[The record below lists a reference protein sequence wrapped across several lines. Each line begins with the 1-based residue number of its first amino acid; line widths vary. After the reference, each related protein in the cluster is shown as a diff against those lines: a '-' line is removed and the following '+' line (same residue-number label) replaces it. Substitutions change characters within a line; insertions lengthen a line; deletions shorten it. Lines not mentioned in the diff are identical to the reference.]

1 MQSELE
7 SQQFE
12 DEVEGWERSERSA
25 RFAFQDLEGYPRYEQ
40 VLQFPNCQ
48 IPCYHYLN
56 TENSKNTHTTF
67 TRGERIP
74 QLLNTLYDLNINQC
88 HNQAQLFDRILL
100 LSRYVVRKKPTTTLP
115 TIPEDYPIQTTSNEE
130 VISQIRALKADLRE
144 IKAVQSSLKLSL
156 SDIRESL
163 VEITSRESAPKPIE
177 AETARVAEQLKSQIR
192 EVKTALADLKTIAKS
207 LIPEA

>member
-7 SQQFE
+7 TRQFE
-12 DEVEGWERSERSA
+12 EEVEGWERSERSA
-25 RFAFQDLEGYPRYEQ
+25 RLYFQDLEEYPRYERIQ
-40 VLQFPNCQ
+40 QFPNCQ
-48 IPCYHYLN
+48 IPCYHYL
-56 TENSKNTHTTF
+56 TGEDVGKTHTTF

-100 LSRYVVRKKPTTTLP
+100 LSRYVVRRKTPSLP
-115 TIPEDYPIQTTSNEE
+115 SIPEEYSVQTTSNEE

-144 IKAVQSSLKLSL
+144 VKAAQSSLKLSL
-156 SDIRESL
+156 SDIRDSL

-177 AETARVAEQLKSQIR
+177 AETARVADQLKQQIK
-192 EVKTALADLKTIAKS
+192 EVKAALADLKTIAKS